1 MRDARRERRAERRRR
16 QAERQAER
24 RRAAGAQP
32 RAVYEGRSAERIKPW
47 TIEGVSRRTW
57 YRRRLP
63 IQPQSIRLTQLDG
76 KLPNLALMKLA
87 YHHRQRGDEIYFTK
101 HVERGLWEPDYQ
113 RVYGSAIFSY
123 SAERVAAFKQHF
135 PEAIVGGTYNVL
147 DNTTVEAA
155 LGIDESEVY
164 DYSIYPK
171 FDGSIGFTQRGCRL
185 RCGFCVVPRKEG
197 RPRSVNTIASIWR
210 GEPYPRHLHLLDNDF
225 FGQPRE
231 QWQARIEEIRGGGF
245 KVCLNQ
251 GINIRTIDT
260 EAAQALASITL
271 RDDQFK
277 TRRLYT
283 AWDNIGDEQQFFAGV
298 DTLEA
303 AGIPPTCLLVYML
316 VGFDRRETWER
327 VLYRFRKMTARGIRP
342 FPMVFGDRKRGLPLG
357 DANHRLAPRTLG
369 EFQRWAIR
377 RLYSVVPFEDYSA
390 SA

>member
-1 MRDARRERRAERRRR
+1 
-16 QAERQAER
+16 
-24 RRAAGAQP
+24 
-32 RAVYEGRSAERIKPW
+32 
-47 TIEGVSRRTW
+47 
-57 YRRRLP
+57 
-63 IQPQSIRLTQLDG
+63 
-76 KLPNLALMKLA
+76 MKLA
-87 YHHRQRGDEIYFTK
+87 YHPRQRRAMKFVSPSMSSAVCGDRTTSAFTARRSSPFGRRIAALK
-101 HVERGLWEPDYQ
+101 Q
-113 RVYGSAIFSY
+113 R
-123 SAERVAAFKQHF
+123 F
-135 PEAIVGGTYNVL
+135 PEAVVGGTYNVL
-147 DNTTVEAA
+147 DNTIVEAV

-164 DYSIYPK
+164 DYSIVRRLP
-171 FDGSIGFTQRGCRL
+171 IGFAERGCWL
-185 RCGFCVVPRKEG
+185 RCSFCVVPRKEG

-231 QWQARIEEIRGGGF
+231 QWQARIEEIRSGGF

-251 GINIRTIDT
+251 SINIRTVDT
-260 EAAQALASITL
+260 EAAQALTSITL

-283 AWDNIGDEQQFFAGV
+283 AWDNIGDEHQFFSGV

-357 DANHRLAPRTLG
+357 DANHGLAPRTLG

>member
-113 RVYGSAIFSY
+113 RVYGSAIFSH

-147 DNTTVEAA
+147 DNTTRRRSGSTRAKSMT
-155 LGIDESEVY
+155 IQ
-164 DYSIYPK
+164 SIR
-171 FDGSIGFTQRGCRL
+171 SSTARSAS
-185 RCGFCVVPRKEG
+185 
-197 RPRSVNTIASIWR
+197 RSVVAGCGAASASCHER
-210 GEPYPRHLHLLDNDF
+210 KVGRALSTRSHPS
-225 FGQPRE
+225 
-231 QWQARIEEIRGGGF
+231 GGAS
-245 KVCLNQ
+245 
-251 GINIRTIDT
+251 RTRAICICST
-260 EAAQALASITL
+260 MIFSGNHASS
-271 RDDQFK
+271 
-277 TRRLYT
+277 
-283 AWDNIGDEQQFFAGV
+283 G
-298 DTLEA
+298 
-303 AGIPPTCLLVYML
+303 
-316 VGFDRRETWER
+316 
-327 VLYRFRKMTARGIRP
+327 
-342 FPMVFGDRKRGLPLG
+342 KRGL
-357 DANHRLAPRTLG
+357 RK
-369 EFQRWAIR
+369 
-377 RLYSVVPFEDYSA
+377 SA
-390 SA
+390 AAASRFV